1 MNTGKPPETQVCS
14 CDEISC
20 IGDSTLCP
28 AKKADWFE
36 PESPYTELG
45 CFNLLRSHYKAA
57 KHGHSKGADFRDL
70 SCQKH
75 KGTGPCKSGLPFYS
89 VTSNAMS
96 PSLCFSFCTSK
107 GLDIFGLVKGAE
119 CRCGF
124 SAINRNAR
132 LRGPLEPAL
141 QFLATRLTPH
151 RSVKGVCP
159 LRVFRYSG
167 YFEAGG
173 LPSSLVKLTDVD
185 TSYFRRIFHGW
196 NHFPPE
202 NDVWYATH
210 PPTPKPHGGPA
221 KVDFSH
227 RKNANGNDPWDRSCY
242 PDNCGPGGGPWPKRD
257 PYAPKGV
264 YDQFQLY
271 CPIPY
276 FFTDKIDDARKEVF
290 RHAVRTWHEL
300 TCVVLIE
307 YEEAEI
313 TDSLGPYIEV
323 TVEVADKC
331 YATQIGYPGYW
342 NGRPDKATINLGWC
356 NSMYNLGDVIHEI
369 GHVIGMNH
377 EQKRADSTQKLD
389 GHGPY
394 LRIFCDTLQSET
406 SQKQY
411 TTDDKSYMGSDS
423 QGPGDPHHGYA
434 PYDYGSIM
442 HYGRTGH
449 FEPLAKENVELLG
462 NRDHLSESDILQIND
477 MYQCKELDS
486 PSIKMDCDFE
496 SDPALCNWVNVG
508 EDSSKWQAQCLSNGN
523 LGSGP
528 DHVHDSGDC
537 YVYAEA
543 DGHPSEV
550 FILESPSLSSFRDYT
565 LKFSYYRSGTDAQLS
580 VQYESVVGKLVEVYK
595 DHGNTAEQWITKEV
609 KIFGDEAVTVRFQLL
624 TTDKSTS
631 GAALDHVTLV
641 LRSQR
646 GRSHSS
652 SHQKNFLEFAV
663 EAFNNL
669 LDAIFS
675 KKYED
680 SHIRGRAVPA
690 RGAEEQVA
698 ESISPQ
704 LQVLTVAVVASVAFF
719 GLFFALSRHRFR
731 SLALSHVLHE
741 NDRLIDDP
749 EIFSAREIARDRIP
763 SDVI

>member
-36 PESPYTELG
+36 PESPYAELG
-45 CFNLLRSHYKAA
+45 CFNLLKSHYKAA

-89 VTSNAMS
+89 VTSN
-96 PSLCFSFCTSK
+96 

-141 QFLATRLTPH
+141 QFLATCLTPH

-276 FFTDKIDDARKEVF
+276 FFTDKIDDAHKEVF

-394 LRIFCDTLQSET
+394 LRIFWDTLQSET

-641 LRSQR
+641 PRSQR
-646 GRSHSS
+646 GRSHS

>member
-1 MNTGKPPETQVCS
+1 MPRILQLRNRMEARPRS
-14 CDEISC
+14 ISA
-20 IGDSTLCP
+20 IARTPTAMIPGTVP
-28 AKKADWFE
+28 AILTTVALE
-36 PESPYTELG
+36 V
-45 CFNLLRSHYKAA
+45 
-57 KHGHSKGADFRDL
+57 
-70 SCQKH
+70 
-75 KGTGPCKSGLPFYS
+75 GPGPS
-89 VTSNAMS
+89 VT
-96 PSLCFSFCTSK
+96 P
-107 GLDIFGLVKGAE
+107 
-119 CRCGF
+119 
-124 SAINRNAR
+124 
-132 LRGPLEPAL
+132 
-141 QFLATRLTPH
+141 
-151 RSVKGVCP
+151 
-159 LRVFRYSG
+159 
-167 YFEAGG
+167 
-173 LPSSLVKLTDVD
+173 
-185 TSYFRRIFHGW
+185 
-196 NHFPPE
+196 
-202 NDVWYATH
+202 TH
-210 PPTPKPHGGPA
+210 P
-221 KVDFSH
+221 
-227 RKNANGNDPWDRSCY
+227 
-242 PDNCGPGGGPWPKRD
+242 
-257 PYAPKGV
+257 
-264 YDQFQLY
+264 
-271 CPIPY
+271 
-276 FFTDKIDDARKEVF
+276 KEVF

-394 LRIFCDTLQSET
+394 LRIFWDTLQSET

-550 FILESPSLSSFRDYT
+550 FILESPLLSSFRDYT
-565 LKFSYYRSGTDAQLS
+565 LKFSYYRSGTDAAWWAS
-580 VQYESVVGKLVEVYK
+580 WWSIKTMG
-595 DHGNTAEQWITKEV
+595 IP
-609 KIFGDEAVTVRFQLL
+609 R
-624 TTDKSTS
+624 SS
-631 GAALDHVTLV
+631 G
-641 LRSQR
+641 
-646 GRSHSS
+646 
-652 SHQKNFLEFAV
+652 
-663 EAFNNL
+663 
-669 LDAIFS
+669 
-675 KKYED
+675 
-680 SHIRGRAVPA
+680 
-690 RGAEEQVA
+690 
-698 ESISPQ
+698 
-704 LQVLTVAVVASVAFF
+704 
-719 GLFFALSRHRFR
+719 SRRR
-731 SLALSHVLHE
+731 
-741 NDRLIDDP
+741 
-749 EIFSAREIARDRIP
+749 
-763 SDVI
+763 